1 MPADESPKKIELIDV
16 NSMTIDD
23 IKKISNPALMQALL
37 EVVRLKDVLAKP
49 EHSNHGMHTN
59 YLKEATQF
67 VNFEINSRVSPTGLF
82 EQPKVDKISGQG
94 NP

>member
-1 MPADESPKKIELIDV
+1 MPTDESSKKIELIDV

-23 IKKISNPALMQALL
+23 IKKIKNPALIQALL

-49 EHSNHGMHTN
+49 EHTSHGMHTN

-67 VNFEINSRVSPTGLF
+67 VNFEINSRVLPTGVF
-82 EQPKVDKISGQG
+82 EQPKIDKTSG
-94 NP
+94 